1 MMKAHRV
8 IITGIGGN
16 IGQGILKSLRSGK
29 RRYEIIGLDMEP
41 LSAGFAFTD
50 RHYVVPRTEESGF
63 NKALTEILAQEIP
76 EAIFVCSPTE
86 LDYFSSKRDDIKIQW
101 GCTTLVNPPEVV
113 RIGSD
118 KLLTTNFLKSHNL
131 PWLPTALAE
140 NRDDVE
146 LVIRETG
153 FPVII
158 KPRKGFSS
166 HNVFLIDSFEKLK
179 AFSELIPDLI
189 VQKYIPGDVEYT
201 AGTISDVRG
210 RVRASII
217 LRRHLIQGT
226 TYRTELVQEE
236 ILTTQVIRIV
246 ESLKAIGPCN
256 LQFRAERG
264 KALVFEINP
273 RFSGTSGIRY
283 LYGFND
289 PELVFEL
296 LHLGLEIAQPAL
308 QEAVVLRYWNEVVLP
323 NASFST
329 LSKGEVDWQRAK
341 VVKVQF
347 DQQSR

>member
-1 MMKAHRV
+1 MMKTHRV
-8 IITGIGGN
+8 IITGMGGN

-50 RHYVVPRTEESGF
+50 CHYVVPKTGDSGF
-63 NKALTEILAQEIP
+63 NKALTEILVKEIP

-86 LDYFSSKRDDIKIQW
+86 LDYFSSQKIDIKNRW
-101 GCTTLVNPPEVV
+101 GCTVLVNPPEVV
-113 RIGSD
+113 HIGSD
-118 KLLTTNFLKSHNL
+118 KLLTANFLKSHNL

-140 NRDDVE
+140 NRDDSE

-166 HNVFLIDSFEKLK
+166 HNVFLIDTFEKLK
-179 AFSELIPDLI
+179 AFSKLIPELI
-189 VQKYIPGDVEYT
+189 VQKYIPGDFEYT
-201 AGTISDVRG
+201 AGTISDDRG

-226 TYRTELVQEE
+226 TYRTELVKEE
-236 ILTTQVIRIV
+236 ILTTQIIRIV
-246 ESLKAIGPCN
+246 ESLGAVGPCN
-256 LQFRAERG
+256 LQFRLEGG
-264 KALVFEINP
+264 KTLVFEINP
-273 RFSGTSGIRY
+273 RFSGTSGVRY

-296 LHLGLEIAQPAL
+296 LHLGLEIEQPSL
-308 QEAVVLRYWNEVVLP
+308 TEAVVLRYWNDVVLP
-323 NASFST
+323 NAGFST
-329 LSKGEVDWQRAK
+329 VSKGEFDWKKAH
-341 VVKVQF
+341 VVKVNF
-347 DQQSR
+347 DKE